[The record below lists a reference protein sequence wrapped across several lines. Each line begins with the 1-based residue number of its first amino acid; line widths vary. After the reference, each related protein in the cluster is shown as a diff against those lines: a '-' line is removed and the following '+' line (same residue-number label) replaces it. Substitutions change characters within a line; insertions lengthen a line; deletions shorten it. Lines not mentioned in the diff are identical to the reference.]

1 MNKNLYCIALCA
13 VKDLHAVEIGLGV
26 TTAFAL
32 SHEDALEIGAA
43 RARERWPEA
52 DGWGGHGA
60 SAEMLRKAMMREAL
74 GLDTSS
80 ETDEQIM

>member
-26 TTAFAL
+26 TTAFAF

-52 DGWGGHGA
+52 DGWSGHGA
-60 SAEMLRKAMMREAL
+60 SAGMLKKAMMREAL
-74 GLDTSS
+74 GLDTGS
-80 ETDEQIM
+80 ETDEQVM